1 MDSSGPQPEAHS
13 NQPQVKALSN
23 AALSLLSSYG
33 FPADETL
40 PRAEGGGVDVPADE
54 LESPT
59 CADADDDNDDDD
71 NDDDDND
78 DDDDDEGQIHNTMHV
93 PSTGD
98 GNESAESDTSPMN
111 DLDTNISPDCD
122 ELKVGEAATVAE
134 PAKPQVPADSYVDS
148 GTNSRSSAALE
159 CDDGE
164 PISAASDDIVDVECD
179 IEGDDADNA
188 EIEIG
193 SFATPPRDSEHTEA
207 YHEAA
212 ADVATATNQ
221 DMLAETYSTVG
232 DDMDASPVLAI
243 MECGDNEPQGVAGVQ
258 LNANPTGD
266 SPELLSSEATVEGD
280 PLHSQGRTE
289 GGDTSNTS
297 DVGADHENSG
307 ETAEPYSRYE
317 QDDSTL
323 LAGMDPS
330 EELLE
335 VIDTSTTLRQ
345 RVADR
350 LQAHREKLQEQLRE
364 STQCEDT
371 DEAVEAMVSE

>member
-1 MDSSGPQPEAHS
+1 MDSSGPQTEAHS
-13 NQPQVKALSN
+13 HQPQPKALSN

-40 PRAEGGGVDVPADE
+40 PRAEGGGVDVPAEE

-59 CADADDDNDDDD
+59 CADADAAESHADEDDD
-71 NDDDDND
+71 D
-78 DDDDDEGQIHNTMHV
+78 DDDDDEGQIHNTMPV
-93 PSTGD
+93 SSTAD
-98 GNESAESDTSPMN
+98 GNESTKSDASRMN
-111 DLDTNISPDCD
+111 DLDTTTSPDCD
-122 ELKVGEAATVAE
+122 ELKVGEAATVE
-134 PAKPQVPADSYVDS
+134 ESVKPLVPADSYVDS
-148 GTNSRSSAALE
+148 GTNSRSSAAPE

-179 IEGDDADNA
+179 VEGDDADNA

-193 SFATPPRDSEHTEA
+193 SSATPPRDSEHTEA

-221 DMLAETYSTVG
+221 DLLAETHSSSAVG
-232 DDMDASPVLAI
+232 DDMDASPVLAT
-243 MECGDNEPQGVAGVQ
+243 MERVASVQ
-258 LNANPTGD
+258 LNADPSVG
-266 SPELLSSEATVEGD
+266 SRELMSSEATVEGD
-280 PLHSQGRTE
+280 PLQSQGRTA
-289 GGDTSNTS
+289 GALSSNTS

-307 ETAEPYSRYE
+307 ASAEPYSRYE

-323 LAGMDPS
+323 LAGTDPS